1 MNQRYEKIFVV
12 NGPSPPGYISQKDSM
27 GGFGQLFPE
36 GGTIFPPLDLV
47 YLGSYLIDKGL
58 PAEML
63 ESPALKL
70 SKEGL
75 VHRVR
80 AEASKNGGGKM
91 LVVLRTSAPTLDWD
105 LGLCADLKR
114 SLADVEIAI
123 YGNVVPHVRWRV
135 EEDLSLDY
143 IVEGEPDDTVYE
155 LAQGDQLD
163 GILGL
168 GYRANGNGTWTHNAT
183 RPMRFDL
190 DSLPFPKWELLPYR
204 EYKLPASSTRGDVP
218 YLPML
223 TSRGCPIGCHYCP
236 YPVGQGLKWRKRSA
250 ENVVDEMQHLVD
262 DLGVRYILLRD
273 PMFSFNQKRVLAICE
288 EIVRR
293 GLNVE
298 WKCET
303 RVDFLKEPTL
313 RAMAAAGC
321 TGVNFGVE
329 SADVEIQKGVGR
341 APIEQERFR
350 QTITLCREL
359 GIDTF
364 AFFIIGLPGDTV
376 SSILKTIKFAIDMQP
391 TWVQFTAAS
400 PFIGT
405 KLRDWALE
413 QGLARPDQY
422 AYVSSHAVQMGNE
435 NLSVRD
441 VRRLLRFA
449 QFFQRNLI
457 NRGGILKN
465 HRATGHGRRL
475 ATACADAGSRWGAQA
490 AYSVGSEILQR
501 TIPQSS

>member
-1 MNQRYEKIFVV
+1 MNGRYEKILVV

-47 YLGSYLIDKGL
+47 YLGSYLIDKGM
-58 PAEML
+58 PAEIL
-63 ESPALKL
+63 ESLALKL

-80 AEASKNGGGKM
+80 SSAGTGERA
-91 LVVLRTSAPTLDWD
+91 LVALRTSAPTLDWD
-105 LGLCADLKR
+105 LGICAEMKR
-114 SLADVEIAI
+114 SMPDLEIAI

-135 EEDLSLDY
+135 EEDPSLDY
-143 IVEGEPDDTVYE
+143 VVDGEPDDTIYE
-155 LAQGDQLD
+155 LALGNPLEA
-163 GILGL
+163 ILGL
-168 GYRANGNGTWTHNAT
+168 GYRKDGGWTHNAT

-190 DSLPFPKWELLPYR
+190 DALPFPKWELLPYK

-223 TSRGCPIGCHYCP
+223 SSRGCPIGCHYCP

-250 ENVVDEMQHLVD
+250 ENVVDEMQHLVE
-262 DLGVRYILLRD
+262 DLGIRYVLLRD
-273 PMFSFNQKRVLAICE
+273 PMFSFNQLRVREICD
-288 EIVRR
+288 EIVSRR
-293 GLNVE
+293 LDVE

-329 SADVEIQKGVGR
+329 SSDVEIQKGVGR
-341 APIEQERFR
+341 APIEQEKFR
-350 QTITLCREL
+350 ATIALCREL

-376 SSILKTIKFAIDMQP
+376 TSVLKTIRFAIEMQP

-413 QGLARPDQY
+413 RGLTTPDKY
-422 AYVSSHAVQMGNE
+422 AYISSHAVQMGNE
-435 NLSVRD
+435 NLSERD
-441 VRRLLRFA
+441 VQSLLKFG

-457 NRGGILKN
+457 NRGGVLKN
-465 HRATGHGRRL
+465 HRAPGRSRRM
-475 ATACADAGSRWGAQA
+475 ATVWADAGSRWGARA
-490 AYSVGSEILQR
+490 AYSVGSRVLER
-501 TIPQSS
+501 TIPQPG